1 MNEQDVGANIRMWRE
16 RLRLTLTVLAESA
29 GMTKSTLSK
38 IETGQISSPIS
49 TLMRIAKALDVPLA
63 EFFVNPRPELPYV
76 FTPKGDGEVI
86 SRGGTKFGY
95 TYEGLALPKTG
106 KLAEPVLL
114 TIHPGDPLVEFCHG
128 GQEFIYML
136 SGVVEFSVGDQVF
149 RMKAGDSLYYDSN
162 IKHTTQIVGEETV
175 RFLCVYMG
183 LEKQGQASE
192 KYRFKGRAKSSAGN
206 S

>member
-1 MNEQDVGANIRMWRE
+1 MLRE
-16 RLRLTLTVLAESA
+16 RARLTLTVLAERA

-49 TLMRIAKALDVPLA
+49 TLTRIARALNLPLA
-63 EFFVNPRPELPYV
+63 EFFVNPSPELPYV
-76 FTPKGDGEVI
+76 FTPKGEGEVI

-95 TYEGLALPKTG
+95 VYEGLALPKTG

-114 TIHPGDPLVEFCHG
+114 TINPGDPLVEFCHE

-136 SGVVEFSVGDQVF
+136 SGVVDFSVGDEVF
-149 RMKAGDSLYYDSN
+149 RMTAGDSLYYDSN
-162 IKHTTQIVGEETV
+162 LKHATQIIGEEPA

-183 LEKQGQASE
+183 IEKQSQARG
-192 KYRFKGRAKSSAGN
+192 KYGMNKRQAKSPTADPR
-206 S
+206 